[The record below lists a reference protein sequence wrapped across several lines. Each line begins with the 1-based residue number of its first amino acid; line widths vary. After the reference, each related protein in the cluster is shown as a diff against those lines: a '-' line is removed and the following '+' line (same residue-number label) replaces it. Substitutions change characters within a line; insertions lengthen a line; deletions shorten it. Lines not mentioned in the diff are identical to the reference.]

1 MTDGESVALV
11 ETKAQISDT
20 EKVTSLDEDI
30 NALETVVQ
38 RNVIDPTETG
48 LMDAMNDVSHHLV
61 VDPSMNIHVLVNR

>member
-20 EKVTSLDEDI
+20 EKVTSLGEDI

-38 RNVIDPTETG
+38 RNVIDPIETG